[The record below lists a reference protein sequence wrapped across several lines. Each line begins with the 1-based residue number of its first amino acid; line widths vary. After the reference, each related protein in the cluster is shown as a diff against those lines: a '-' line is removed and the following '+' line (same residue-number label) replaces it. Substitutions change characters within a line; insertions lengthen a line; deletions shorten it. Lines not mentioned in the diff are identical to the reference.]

1 MTLHTDRPAPAS
13 PSPRRGRELV
23 ILPPLSQPF
32 LRRNLRGFALAG
44 ACLMSAAALGWG
56 AGARVGAGAAP
67 NVDSAERPDMA
78 QLLWQTE
85 ASQRQETRQ
94 LADEVRALK
103 ASLGGLQA
111 SLERSRP
118 TEEVK
123 SLKASVEAVKQGL
136 DAAKA
141 DTVGTLAQLAG
152 KLDRADQVTA
162 QKLAQIVERL
172 DRVERKAD
180 TAAVGASTPQP
191 PARPIPAQ
199 LPSQNFS
206 IPQQA
211 KVTEANAQSSPKPP
225 IQGWVLRDVYDGIAL
240 VEGRGGYREV
250 AVGEAIPGVGRVEAI
265 ERHGRHWVVVT
276 SQGVIASQIE

>member
-1 MTLHTDRPAPAS
+1 MALHADQ
-13 PSPRRGRELV
+13 PSPEAPRLGRDLV
-23 ILPPLSQPF
+23 ILPPLSRPF
-32 LRRNLRGFALAG
+32 LRRNIRNFALGA
-44 ACLMSAAALGWG
+44 ACLIAAAALGWG
-56 AGARVGAGAAP
+56 AGARVGAGAAQ
-67 NVDSAERPDMA
+67 NVETAERPDMA

-111 SLERSRP
+111 SLERGRP

-123 SLKASVEAVKQGL
+123 SLKASVEALKQGL
-136 DAAKA
+136 DAAKSE
-141 DTVGTLAQLAG
+141 TSGTFAQLAG

-162 QKLAQIVERL
+162 QRLAQIVERL
-172 DRVERKAD
+172 DRLERKAD
-180 TAAVGASTPQP
+180 TAPVGASTPQP
-191 PARPIPAQ
+191 PARPSAAQPAPQNMAIP
-199 LPSQNFS
+199 P
-206 IPQQA
+206 QA

-276 SQGVIASQIE
+276 SQGVIASELN